1 MCNGQ
6 FSTSRCI
13 EIVIMFE
20 QHYVFNI
27 ENKGSVYLFQKI
39 GTIIRSGDNSKWQA
53 CMRGTDADRSWQA
66 GHGEPWTSKRD
77 ERGRSNAWHSCL
89 VTALLSTQEDLVLAH
104 SSERANS
111 DSEGEPKKT
120 KNGSIVLMLTSAK
133 KKRSILRPEKYGDL
147 TKTEHKILNEGCESR
162 NNHRYAF
169 VVQDLATQL
178 RVKPKLHRRRR
189 RIYESSYGR
198 RRSQK
203 VIHTYNVLEFGKYC
217 EELSWNHRTI
227 TLYRSETSGT
237 AEGAVRRAQEETS
250 AVFFAIWIGC

>member
-1 MCNGQ
+1 MDNLVLLVASRLSSCSSSIMS
-6 FSTSRCI
+6 STSRTKDQSI
-13 EIVIMFE
+13 YSRKLGPSLDPV
-20 QHYVFNI
+20 
-27 ENKGSVYLFQKI
+27 
-39 GTIIRSGDNSKWQA
+39 TTRSDKHA
-53 CMRGTDADRSWQA
+53 C
-66 GHGEPWTSKRD
+66 GEPMLTDHDKQATGNREPSKRD